1 MAEVS
6 KTDPLRYSENVEER
20 LMNQPVAYPQAQQSY
35 TSQQQQVTPVVPPVQ
50 PTPPVQPPVT
60 PSVPT
65 VVPHE
70 TTSGQQVPCCSTG
83 WMGTHTHEV
92 TPSETTSTRLISLLI
107 FILFNLYFS
116 HF

>member
-1 MAEVS
+1 MRLNMAEVS
-6 KTDPLRYSENVEER
+6 KTDPLRYNENVEER
-20 LMNQPVAYPQAQQSY
+20 FMNQPVAYPQAQQSS

-70 TTSGQQVPCCSTG
+70 TTTGQQVPCCSTG

-92 TPSETTSTRLISLLI
+92 TPSETTSTRLISY
-107 FILFNLYFS
+107 LFSS